1 MKIAFIGLGI
11 MGGNMASHLAKNNL
25 NLTVYNRTPKN
36 FETFGNSTVTIADS
50 IENAVK
56 DADVVFSMLSTPQVV
71 EEVFFGAKGALK

>member
-50 IENAVK
+50 IENAIKTKNVVK
-56 DADVVFSMLSTPQVV
+56 WFSYRNNSSNIL
-71 EEVFFGAKGALK
+71 ECK